1 MKIIEIYKEF
11 RIPPNLQEH
20 MIRVCGIINFIENHW
35 KGEKV
40 DWKLVK
46 KIALLHDMGNII
58 KFNLDAHPEF
68 LGTEEPNIEYWKKV
82 QKEVIDEYGS
92 DEEEATSQMLRKV
105 GVDEKSIQVI
115 NDKAFGN
122 SVGVKDSDNWHL
134 KLLYYADLRILPFG
148 VGTLEERLSDVRGR
162 MPKYTSR
169 PDFEDLVSACR
180 EIEKQIQNNLDI
192 PVSEITSETTKFD
205 NNILVKLELL

>member
-1 MKIIEIYKEF
+1 MNITGIYKKF

-20 MIRVCGIINFIENHW
+20 MIRVYRIICFIEKHW
-35 KGEKV
+35 IGEEI

-68 LGTEEPNIEYWKKV
+68 LGSEEPNVEYWKKV
-82 QKEVIDEYGS
+82 REEVIKKYGL
-92 DEEEATSQMLRKV
+92 DEEEATRKMLQEV
-105 GVDEKSIQVI
+105 GVDEKAIQI
-115 NDKAFGN
+115 ISDKAFGN
-122 SVGVKDSDNWHL
+122 SVGVKDSKDWQL
-134 KLLYYADLRILPFG
+134 KLLYYADLRTLPLG
-148 VGTLEERLSDVRGR
+148 IGTLEERLSDVRGR

-180 EIEKQIQNNLDI
+180 DIEKQIQKNLDI
-192 PVSEITSETTKFD
+192 LTSEITDKTAKIDEDTLT
-205 NNILVKLELL
+205 KLEI